1 MQTGRRSG
9 GLLCLRTERAMD
21 IKKLLKPNKIAVVGA
36 SERTG
41 FGSDT
46 CRNVMAYMSP
56 DKYYFISP
64 TRETVFGVPCYK
76 NMSDLPEA
84 VDLMVICT
92 PKATINGIL
101 EEGAAAGAGAAVV
114 FASGYGEVDEQG
126 RKDEEELIALCRK
139 LGIALMGPNCGGFIN
154 TVDQVYPF
162 AFVSEQRD
170 RTGGIGL
177 VSQSGQFVLS
187 MMDSRTPGFSYGI
200 SSGNS
205 RVVTMED
212 YLEFLVEDPDTRVV
226 ALYLEG
232 VNDPAR
238 FTAAL
243 RRAAEIRKPVVI
255 QKVGR
260 SEKGQQVAASH
271 TGSMAGS
278 DRVYDALFQKFGV
291 IRVDDL
297 QELMSTAQ
305 ALSVLKKLPKGRGLT
320 SANLSGGETGI
331 VADIAHLAGLEF
343 PDYEAHTVETLSAM
357 LPSYA
362 HVSNPLDMTATLAYS
377 EDALTEAYGTIMK
390 DPSVDLMLIGFT
402 LLEEIVDP
410 CVDYVSNAIERLAK
424 EEWSVPVMIQ
434 PFMENSRNQA
444 YAKRFEALGV
454 PILPTPVYAF
464 KVVKHVLDFAMYDAS
479 DKDLGLCL
487 PGRARPARQPLAETA
502 SKKLICDRIPC
513 GRFGVAASRE
523 EAGRLFESLGLEK
536 AVVKIESPDILH
548 KSDAGCVLLG
558 IGNAAEAEE
567 AFDRV
572 ISNAKAYDPSARIE
586 GVQVGE
592 MMKPGTELIIGVKTD
607 PQFGPCVL
615 CGLGGIYVEVFKDTA
630 LGLAP
635 LSGSEAM
642 HMIDSLQSAVL
653 LGGYRGQPPL
663 DKDAFAKALVDISH
677 FACER
682 ADDMAELDINPVFLY
697 EEGLAAVD
705 ALYIRG

>member
-1 MQTGRRSG
+1 
-9 GLLCLRTERAMD
+9 MD
-21 IKKLLKPNKIAVVGA
+21 IRKLLKPNKIAVVGA
-36 SERTG
+36 SEKTG

-46 CRNVMAYMSP
+46 CRNVMAYMDP

-64 TRETVFGVPCYK
+64 TRESVFGVPCYK
-76 NMSDLPEA
+76 RMADLPEQ

-126 RKDEEELIALCRK
+126 RKDEEALIALCRK
-139 LGIALMGPNCGGFIN
+139 LDLAIMGPNCGGFIN
-154 TVDQVYPF
+154 TVDKIYPF

-205 RVVTMED
+205 KVVTMED
-212 YLEFLVEDPDTRVV
+212 YLEFLVDDPDTRVV

-232 VNDPAR
+232 VNDPER
-238 FTAAL
+238 FIRAL
-243 RRAAEIRKPVVI
+243 KRAAEIRKPVVI

-278 DRVYDALFQKFGV
+278 DRVYDALFEKLGV

-305 ALSVLKKLPKGRGLT
+305 SLSVLKKLPKGRGLT

-331 VADIAHLAGLEF
+331 VADTAHLAGLEF
-343 PDYEAHTVETLSAM
+343 PDYAAQTVEKLTSM

-362 HVSNPLDMTATLAYS
+362 HVSNPLDMTATLAYN

-390 DPSVDLMLIGFT
+390 DPSVNLMLIGFT

-424 EEWSVPVMIQ
+424 EAWSVPVLIQ
-434 PFMENSRNQA
+434 PFVENTRNA
-444 YAKRFEALGV
+444 KYAKRFADLGV
-454 PILPTPVYAF
+454 PILPPPVYAF
-464 KVVKHVLDFAMYDAS
+464 KVIKHILDFATYDAS
-479 DKDLGLCL
+479 TKDLNLCL
-487 PGRARPARQPLAETA
+487 PKGNRPKREPLGEVA
-502 SKKLICDRIPC
+502 SKRMICDRVEC
-513 GRFGVAASRE
+513 GKFGVATSKD
-523 EAGRLFESLGLEK
+523 EAARLFESLGLEK

-558 IGNAAEAEE
+558 IQSPGEAAD
-567 AFDRV
+567 AFEKV
-572 ISNAKAYDPSARIE
+572 IANAKAYDATARID
-586 GVQVGE
+586 GAQIAE

-630 LGLAP
+630 LGVAP
-635 LSGSEAM
+635 LSKQEAM
-642 HMIDSLQSAVL
+642 DMVNSLASSVL
-653 LGGYRGQPPL
+653 LEGYRGGPPL
-663 DKDAFAKALVDISH
+663 DKQAFAEALVDISH
-677 FACER
+677 FACEH

-697 EEGLAAVD
+697 EKGLAAVD
-705 ALYIRG
+705 ALFIKG